1 MGAESAVN
9 SSDPRIGVMYLTSA
23 PFPGGALY
31 GLRSIVRQLDRK
43 RFRPVVVL
51 PEERAELADFFRG
64 ADVELATLRTRSL
77 NRPSPLVAWD
87 LGRAAWELAG
97 LVRKYKVEVLHSTA
111 PRAAVLGPVVRQLT
125 GVKFVWQ
132 IAMLGMQGHAH
143 FLARFA
149 DRAPCVSR
157 AVYEEFGRRPNMQ
170 VVYNGPWT
178 EGLRPEELFARRRE
192 LRQQLRIA
200 EDALVVGS
208 IANLQYWK
216 GIHIL
221 LEAFARVA
229 RQLPGTQFVHLGGP
243 VPGYEAYAGEIDAMY
258 ERLALGSRV
267 RRLGFREDA
276 YRYYPVFDLFV
287 HTPVCE
293 GKYRTTEAFGHTVA
307 EAMGYRLPLI
317 ASRLGGPAEIVEE
330 GVTGELV
337 EPENGEELAEKILA
351 LLADPERR
359 RRMGEAGYARYRR
372 CFTIEREVD
381 HYQRIYEELA
391 ADRRRVKDPR
401 ETSGKPKTW
410 GFHGYWKRVL
420 AEEDSVT
427 NKGLHE
433 IELAPFARFLE
444 RALQARDSIPARVLE
459 VGAGRATASRLLAE
473 QYQGTFCAL
482 DIVPE
487 AVAVARR
494 AMENGRQPTVHLI
507 VADVQRAPFPAETFD
522 LVFSQGLIEHF
533 EDPFP
538 MLMAH
543 VALVKLG
550 GWLVL
555 SVPQKY
561 NLFTLYKRWRM
572 RRGEWPPGWET
583 EYSAGQLA
591 ALGRR
596 FGVEVWDLD
605 GHGTFLRLVAHRLLR
620 RVVSAPFLAGM
631 VRAFDDGD
639 RLLGKR
645 LRARLCQNLIV
656 SFRKPGGDPVKG
668 EIGCRS

>member
-1 MGAESAVN
+1 
-9 SSDPRIGVMYLTSA
+9 MYLTSA
-23 PFPGGALY
+23 PFLGGALY

-51 PEERAELADFFRG
+51 AEESAELADFFRG
-64 ADVELATLRTRSL
+64 VDVELATLRTRSL
-77 NRPSPLVAWD
+77 NRPTPLVAWD

-97 LVRKYKVEVLHSTA
+97 LVRKYSVQILHSTA

-132 IAMLGMQGHAH
+132 IAVLGVQDYVH

-178 EGLRPEELFARRRE
+178 EGLRPEEWAIRRRE
-192 LRQQLRIA
+192 LRQELGIA

-221 LEAFARVA
+221 FESFTGVA
-229 RQLPGTQFVHLGGP
+229 RQLPETYLVHLGGP

-258 ERLALGSRV
+258 ERLALVAHV
-267 RRLGFREDA
+267 RRLGFCEDA

-287 HTPVCE
+287 HAPVRE
-293 GKYRTTEAFGHTVA
+293 GRYRTTEAFGHSVA
-307 EAMGYRLPLI
+307 EAMGYRLPVI

-337 EPENGEELAEKILA
+337 EPENAAELAEKILA

-359 RRMGEAGYARYRR
+359 HRMGQAGYARYRR
-372 CFTIEREVD
+372 YFAIEREVD

-401 ETSGKPKTW
+401 ETSRKPKTW

-420 AEEDSVT
+420 AEESPLAS
-427 NKGLHE
+427 KCLRE
-433 IELAPFARFLE
+433 IELAPFARSLA
-444 RALQARDSIPARVLE
+444 RALETRNSVPARVLE

-473 QYQGTFCAL
+473 RYQGVFCAL

-494 AMENGRQPTVHLI
+494 AMGNGRQPPLHLI
-507 VADVQRAPFPAETFD
+507 VADVHRAPFPAESFD

-533 EDPFP
+533 EDPSQ
-538 MLMAH
+538 MLAAH
-543 VALVKLG
+543 VALVKPG
-550 GWLVL
+550 GWLVI

-572 RRGEWPPGWET
+572 RRGQWPPGWET

-591 ALGRR
+591 ALGRN
-596 FGVEVWDLD
+596 FELEVSDLD
-605 GHGTFLRLVAHRLLR
+605 GHGTFLCLVAHRLLR
-620 RVVSAPFLAGM
+620 SAVPARFLAGM

-645 LRARLCQNLIV
+645 LRASLCLNLV
-656 SFRKPGGDPVKG
+656 MSFRKPADGPVKG
-668 EIGCRS
+668 EVGCRS

>member
-1 MGAESAVN
+1 MGAESAVISN
-9 SSDPRIGVMYLTSA
+9 DPRIGVMYLTSA

-51 PEERAELADFFRG
+51 PEESAKLADFFRG
-64 ADVELATLRTRSL
+64 VDVELATLRTRSP
-77 NRPSPLVAWD
+77 NRRTPLFAWD

-97 LVRKYKVEVLHSTA
+97 LVRKYKVEILHSTA

-132 IAMLGMQGHAH
+132 IAMLGVQGYIH

-157 AVYEEFGRRPNMQ
+157 AVYEEFGRWPNMQ

-178 EGLRPEELFARRRE
+178 EGLHPEELSARRRE
-192 LRQQLRIA
+192 LRQQLGIA

-221 LEAFARVA
+221 LEALARVA
-229 RQLPGTQFVHLGGP
+229 RQLPGTQLVHLGGP
-243 VPGYEAYAGEIDAMY
+243 VPGYEAYASEIDAMY
-258 ERLALGSRV
+258 ERLALGPHV

-293 GKYRTTEAFGHTVA
+293 GKYRTTEAFGHSVA
-307 EAMGYRLPLI
+307 EAMGYRLPVI

-337 EPENGEELAEKILA
+337 EPGNVEGLVEKACA
-351 LLADPERR
+351 LLRDPERR

-381 HYQRIYEELA
+381 DYQRIYEELA
-391 ADRRRVKDPR
+391 ADLRRVKDAR
-401 ETSGKPKTW
+401 EASVRPKPL
-410 GFHGYWKRVL
+410 GFPGYWKRVL
-420 AEEDSVT
+420 AEEDPLAS
-427 NKGLHE
+427 KGLRE
-433 IELAPFARFLE
+433 IELAPFARFLA
-444 RALQARDSIPARVLE
+444 RALQARDSVPARVLE
-459 VGAGRATASRLLAE
+459 VGAGRATASRLLAK

-482 DIVPE
+482 DIAAE

-494 AMENGRQPTVHLI
+494 AMGNGRQPPVHLI
-507 VADVQRAPFPAETFD
+507 VADVHRAPFPAEFFD

-533 EDPFP
+533 EDPLQ
-538 MLMAH
+538 MLAAH
-543 VALVKLG
+543 VALVKPG
-550 GWLVL
+550 GWLVI

-572 RRGEWPPGWET
+572 SDGEWPPGWET
-583 EYSAGQLA
+583 EFTAGQLA
-591 ALGRR
+591 ALGRN
-596 FGVEVWDLD
+596 FELEVCDFD

-620 RVVSAPFLAGM
+620 RVVSAAFLAGM
-631 VRAFDDGD
+631 IRAFDDGD

-645 LRARLCQNLIV
+645 LRARLCQNLVV
-656 SFRKPGGDPVKG
+656 SFRKPGGGPVKG

>member
-381 HYQRIYEELA
+381 HYQRRPGGFTAIGSA
-391 ADRRRVKDPR
+391 CWPKKIPSQTKVCTKSSSRRSR
-401 ETSGKPKTW
+401 
-410 GFHGYWKRVL
+410 GFW
-420 AEEDSVT
+420 
-427 NKGLHE
+427 
-433 IELAPFARFLE
+433 
-444 RALQARDSIPARVLE
+444 
-459 VGAGRATASRLLAE
+459 
-473 QYQGTFCAL
+473 
-482 DIVPE
+482 
-487 AVAVARR
+487 
-494 AMENGRQPTVHLI
+494 
-507 VADVQRAPFPAETFD
+507 
-522 LVFSQGLIEHF
+522 
-533 EDPFP
+533 
-538 MLMAH
+538 
-543 VALVKLG
+543 
-550 GWLVL
+550 
-555 SVPQKY
+555 
-561 NLFTLYKRWRM
+561 
-572 RRGEWPPGWET
+572 
-583 EYSAGQLA
+583 
-591 ALGRR
+591 
-596 FGVEVWDLD
+596 
-605 GHGTFLRLVAHRLLR
+605 
-620 RVVSAPFLAGM
+620 SAPFRLEIQSPPACWKWARAERRHRVCWPSNTRGLFAPWTLCRKLLPWPAG
-631 VRAFDDGD
+631 RWRTAGSQPFT
-639 RLLGKR
+639 
-645 LRARLCQNLIV
+645 
-656 SFRKPGGDPVKG
+656 
-668 EIGCRS
+668 

>member
-1 MGAESAVN
+1 MGAESALN
-9 SSDPRIGVMYLTSA
+9 SNDPRIGVMYLTSA
-23 PFPGGALY
+23 PFLGGALY

-51 PEERAELADFFRG
+51 PEERAELADFFRE

-77 NRPSPLVAWD
+77 NRPTPLVAWD
-87 LGRAAWELAG
+87 LSRAAWELAG
-97 LVRKYKVEVLHSTA
+97 LVRKHRVEILHSTA
-111 PRAAVLGPVVRQLT
+111 PRAALLGPLVRWLT

-132 IAMLGMQGHAH
+132 IAILGVQGYVH

-178 EGLRPEELFARRRE
+178 EGLHPEESSGRRRE
-192 LRQQLRIA
+192 LRQQLGID

-229 RQLPGTQFVHLGGP
+229 RQLPRTQLVHLGGP

-258 ERLALGSRV
+258 ERLALGLRV

-287 HTPVCE
+287 HVPVCE
-293 GKYRTTEAFGHTVA
+293 GKYRTTEAFGHSVA
-307 EAMGYRLPLI
+307 EAMGYRLPVI

-337 EPENGEELAEKILA
+337 EPENVAELAEKICA
-351 LLADPERR
+351 LLRDPERR
-359 RRMGEAGYARYRR
+359 RRMGQAGYARYRR
-372 CFTIEREVD
+372 HFAIEREVD

-401 ETSGKPKTW
+401 ETSGRPKSW

-420 AEEDSVT
+420 AEEDPLAS
-427 NKGLHE
+427 KGLRE
-433 IELAPFARFLE
+433 IEIAPFARFLA
-444 RALQARDSIPARVLE
+444 RALQTRNSAPARVLE

-494 AMENGRQPTVHLI
+494 AMENDRRPPVHLI
-507 VADVQRAPFPAETFD
+507 VADVHHAPFPAESFD

-550 GWLVL
+550 GWLVI

-572 RRGEWPPGWET
+572 SSGQWPPGWET
-583 EYSAGQLA
+583 EFTAGQLA
-591 ALGRR
+591 ALGRSS
-596 FGVEVWDLD
+596 GLEVSDLD

-620 RVVSAPFLAGM
+620 RVVPAPFLGGM

-645 LRARLCQNLIV
+645 LRARLCQNLVV
-656 SFRKPGGDPVKG
+656 SFRKPGGGPAKG